1 MEIIRYKSGE
11 KFGANTPKTLIN
23 IEKVWRKMIV
33 KGKYK
38 YQYSTVNL
46 RVSVAKRFRL
56 FSKKIARSHSDTLSV
71 IIDFFEWHGFLPSD
85 RFEKSIIQEIAK
97 NRKRTEASIAIIRDI
112 EKHQTKP
119 TNAMLLSLFEE
130 NLTQGSE
137 HESDMVEKKFV
148 DRTVQEKPIQDTSI
162 PKIRYVRLEEK
173 MDVVKTNFIYVLNKV
188 KVVKGGF
195 GKGYL
200 KLELTE
206 AELIKFKRTLKNI

>member
-1 MEIIRYKSGE
+1 MKRGSSK
-11 KFGANTPKTLIN
+11 KFGANPSETLIN

-38 YQYSTVNL
+38 YEYSTVNL

-56 FSKKIARSHSDTLSV
+56 FSKKIAKSHSMTLSV
-71 IIDFFEWHGFLPSD
+71 IMDFFEWHGFLPSD
-85 RFEKSIIQEIAK
+85 RFERSIIQELAK

-130 NLTQGSE
+130 NLTQGLE
-137 HESDMVEKKFV
+137 HESDMVEKKFADKV
-148 DRTVQEKPIQDTSI
+148 IEEKPIQGTTV
-162 PKIRYVRLEEK
+162 PKIRYKRLEEK
-173 MDVVKTNFIYVLNKV
+173 MDLVKADFTYVLEKV

-206 AELIKFKRTLKNI
+206 VELIKFKRTLKNR